1 MDEEGKPARRQT
13 SPSSR
18 ASAGI
23 SQIVNGQALS
33 ATASRTFVTTSDHG
47 FITSRPHLLCSCLKL
62 ASRALL
68 RSRLTTPYPCGA
80 KAALLAKLP
89 YAVGSFH
96 PSGQPCGLAKRPC
109 RRRPFS
115 RSFAAHYL
123 QIVNRKWS
131 GFFLGRMCYVT
142 LNVPPLYHIP
152 QHLAKTKNAPV
163 SRLQL
168 PSDVIILVFST
179 IDGTRTRTARKPGDF
194 KSPAS
199 TDSATMARAAHCT
212 TFPSKKQAMLFHTE
226 ANATFVPIKFSPA
239 SFNPFLRVWDARHTT
254 SRRFLTTPAQGF
266 QNSALL

>member
-1 MDEEGKPARRQT
+1 MRHVTGVKIPNASLTGRNQIAKGNRVTVTWGGEHGKRDFTRAAHTCPNKICSGLIQPIPHAFPMDEEGKPARRQT

-96 PSGQPCGLAKRPC
+96 PSGQPCGLVKRPC
-109 RRRPFS
+109 SRRPFS

-168 PSDVIILVFST
+168 PSDVIILVFFYH
-179 IDGTRTRTARKPGDF
+179 RR
-194 KSPAS
+194 
-199 TDSATMARAAHCT
+199 DSN
-212 TFPSKKQAMLFHTE
+212 PYSSKGMERFRVNVLKRVVMML
-226 ANATFVPIKFSPA
+226 
-239 SFNPFLRVWDARHTT
+239 
-254 SRRFLTTPAQGF
+254 
-266 QNSALL
+266 

>member
-1 MDEEGKPARRQT
+1 MKIPNASLTGRNQIAKGNRVAVTWGGEHGKRDFTRAAHTWPNKIFSGLIQPIPHAFPMDEEGKPARRQT

-109 RRRPFS
+109 SRRPFS

-142 LNVPPLYHIP
+142 LNVPPLYHSP

-168 PSDVIILVFST
+168 PSDVIILVFFYH
-179 IDGTRTRTARKPGDF
+179 RR
-194 KSPAS
+194 
-199 TDSATMARAAHCT
+199 DSN
-212 TFPSKKQAMLFHTE
+212 PYSSKAG
-226 ANATFVPIKFSPA
+226 
-239 SFNPFLRVWDARHTT
+239 
-254 SRRFLTTPAQGF
+254 RF
-266 QNSALL
+266 